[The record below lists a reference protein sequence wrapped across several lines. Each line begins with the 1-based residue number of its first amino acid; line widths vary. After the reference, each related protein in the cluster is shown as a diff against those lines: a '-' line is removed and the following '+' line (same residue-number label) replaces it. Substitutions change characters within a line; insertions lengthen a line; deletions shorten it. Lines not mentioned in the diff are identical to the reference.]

1 MRPPCQPTAHAFDRF
16 VTSHLRQTTRAAIP
30 PWHACRAMSLTR
42 QGRHYLMIGGL
53 QWLVDW
59 GVVVAL
65 SHFGLGIAPSNVIG
79 RICGAMLGYW
89 LNGRIT
95 FAGDD
100 TAIGR
105 RQLLRFVTMWLCTT
119 TISTV
124 AITRVDDVF
133 GLQWAWLAKPV
144 IEATLG
150 VAGFLLSRY
159 WVYRR

>member
-1 MRPPCQPTAHAFDRF
+1 
-16 VTSHLRQTTRAAIP
+16 
-30 PWHACRAMSLTR
+30 MSLTR
-42 QGRHYLMIGGL
+42 QGRHYLMIGGV

-89 LNGRIT
+89 LNGKVT

-100 TAIGR
+100 TAVGR
-105 RQLLRFVTMWLCTT
+105 RQLLRFVAMWLCTT

-124 AITRVDDVF
+124 AITHVDDVF